1 MKLLFDQNLS
11 YRLVSALESLYPG
24 LVRIRDVG
32 LAMADDETVWNYAK
46 RPGLA
51 IVSKDTDFYHRSVL
65 FGYPPKVV
73 WIRLGN
79 CTTAH
84 IDALLR
90 TRQADL
96 LAFDQD
102 ANASFLALA

>member
-11 YRLVSALESLYPG
+11 YRLVPALESWYPSS
-24 LVRIRDVG
+24 VHIRDVG
-32 LAMADDETVWNYAK
+32 LAMADDERVWNYAK
-46 RPGLA
+46 QHGLV
-51 IVSKDTDFYHRSVL
+51 IVSKDMDFYHRSVL

>member
-1 MKLLFDQNLS
+1 MKLLFDWNLL
-11 YRLVSALESLYPG
+11 YRLVPALESLYPSS
-24 LVRIRDVG
+24 VHIRDMG
-32 LAMADDETVWNYAK
+32 LATADDETVGNYAK
-46 RPGLA
+46 QHGL
-51 IVSKDTDFYHRSVL
+51 ISVSKDMGFYHRSVL
-65 FGYPPKVV
+65 FGHPPVVV